1 MNKDMQTIEL
11 FDEDG
16 NNIIF
21 NVIAFFDME
30 DNEKEEKKEYVVV
43 YEEGT
48 SEDDAFALKIEKDE
62 DGEDILV
69 PVENEVELAAV
80 QEAYNTIMVEE

>member
-1 MNKDMQTIEL
+1 MNKDLQTIEL

-16 NNIIF
+16 NQVIF
-21 NVIAFFDME
+21 NVLAFFDIDDTE
-30 DNEKEEKKEYVVV
+30 NNEKMEYAVV

-62 DGEDILV
+62 EGDDILV
-69 PVENEVELAAV
+69 PVEDEVELAAV
-80 QEAYNTIMVEE
+80 QEAYNTVMIEE